1 MPHHPRLS
9 CGVGVV
15 AAAAALLAGAPAA
28 SATRAAID
36 AKAMPQNA
44 PPGTPLTLV
53 VRASLSPDLPGQS
66 MTLTTADV
74 RFPDHVTLNRRLF
87 PACRA
92 ATINAA
98 RGRFT
103 DCPPGS
109 RIGSGSFRADV
120 PAAEVYNVPGRITIF
135 NGGEGLVTAHV
146 YATNPVLIS
155 EAFECR
161 LVRTSGRFGYRLN
174 IEVPYRLQEISE
186 GWFAEVR
193 TLNFTVGA
201 KTRVRGRT
209 RGLIEVERWT
219 DTVPFAVTFNF
230 LRESAPVTV
239 NGLLDWR

>member
-1 MPHHPRLS
+1 MPHHSRLS
-9 CGVGVV
+9 CGFGLV

-28 SATRAAID
+28 SATRATVNAR
-36 AKAMPQNA
+36 AMPQNA

-53 VRASLSPDLPGQS
+53 VNASLSPDLPGQS
-66 MTLTTADV
+66 MTLASADV

-103 DCPPGS
+103 DCPAGS

-120 PAAEVYNVPGRITIF
+120 PAAEVFNVPGRLTIF
-135 NGGEGLVTAHV
+135 NGGEGLVTVHA
-146 YATNPVLIS
+146 YATNPVLVS

-161 LVRTSGRFGYRLN
+161 LVRTSGRFGYRLS
-174 IEVPYRLQEISE
+174 IDVPYRLQEISE

-193 TLNFTVGA
+193 TLSFTAGA
-201 KTRVRGRT
+201 KTKVRGRT

-219 DTVPFAVTFNF
+219 DTVPFAVTFSF

-239 NGLLDWR
+239 NGLLDWK

>member
-1 MPHHPRLS
+1 MPLHSRLS

-28 SATRAAID
+28 FATRATVN

-44 PPGTPLTLV
+44 APGTPLTLAV
-53 VRASLSPDLPGQS
+53 SASLSPDLPDQS
-66 MTLTTADV
+66 MTLAAADV

-87 PACRA
+87 PVCRA

-98 RGRFT
+98 RGSFAG
-103 DCPPGS
+103 CPAGS
-109 RIGSGSFRADV
+109 RIGAGSFRADV
-120 PAAEVYNVPGRITIF
+120 PAADVFNVPGRITIF
-135 NGGEGLVTAHV
+135 NGGDGVVTVHAF
-146 YATNPVLIS
+146 AENPVLVS

-186 GWFAEVR
+186 GWFVELR

-201 KTRVRGRT
+201 KTKVRGRT

-219 DTVPFAVTFNF
+219 DNVPFAVTFSF

-239 NGLLDWR
+239 NRLLDWK

>member
-1 MPHHPRLS
+1 MPLHSRLS
-9 CGVGVV
+9 CRVGVV
-15 AAAAALLAGAPAA
+15 AAAAALLAGAPSA
-28 SATRAAID
+28 SATRATVN

-53 VRASLSPDLPGQS
+53 ASATLSPDLPGQS
-66 MTLTTADV
+66 MTLTAADV
-74 RFPDHVTLNRRLF
+74 RFPDHVTINRRLF
-87 PACRA
+87 PVCRA

-103 DCPPGS
+103 NCPAGS
-109 RIGSGSFRADV
+109 RIGGGSFRADV
-120 PAAEVYNVPGRITIF
+120 PGADVFNVPGRLTIF

-146 YATNPVLIS
+146 YATNPVLVS

-174 IEVPYRLQEISE
+174 IEIPYRLQEISE

-201 KTRVRGRT
+201 KTKVRGRT
-209 RGLIEVERWT
+209 RGLIEAERW
-219 DTVPFAVTFNF
+219 DDNVPFAVSFSF

-239 NGLLDWR
+239 NGLLDWK